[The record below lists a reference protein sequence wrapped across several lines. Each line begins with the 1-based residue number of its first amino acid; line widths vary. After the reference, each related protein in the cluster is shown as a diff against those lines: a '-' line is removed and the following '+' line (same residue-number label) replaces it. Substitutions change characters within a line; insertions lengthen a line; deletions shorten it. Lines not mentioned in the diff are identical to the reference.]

1 MAGPFAL
8 MGRAAYASM
17 TGEDT
22 AMTYALRV
30 LSFAI
35 LSAIMVDAA
44 AAQDLVRVAVP
55 QRGTWETSVP
65 DLGQKAGI
73 FARHGVKLE
82 TLYTSGGGETMQA
95 LISGGVDVAISTG
108 AAAVFAAYVKGAP
121 VRPIATSVTGAREI
135 FWYVKADSPIKSLK
149 DAAGK
154 TMAFSATGSSS
165 NLATLKLIKMSGADI
180 KPVATGTPVATFTQ
194 TMTGQ
199 IDIGWSAAPF
209 ALAALQ
215 EHRIRTVANVGDIV
229 EYRDM
234 SARFHVANM
243 NFITGKPD
251 VLKRFLEAYSETLDW
266 MYRGDDAIK
275 SFSEIYSNIKLEEI
289 RQTRGEFYTRQS
301 LDIRRVGG
309 LDQAMEDAVAYK
321 FIAKPLTKAELDDL
335 FKYRF
340 K

>member
-1 MAGPFAL
+1 MQQ
-8 MGRAAYASM
+8 RAH
-17 TGEDT
+17 
-22 AMTYALRV
+22 ALRGISV
-30 LSFAI
+30 TI
-35 LSAIMVDAA
+35 LSAIFTCAA
-44 AAQDLVRVAVP
+44 GAEDLVKVAVP

-65 DLGQKAGI
+65 DLGEEAKI
-73 FARHGVKLE
+73 FAKHGLKVE
-82 TLYTSGGGETMQA
+82 RLYTSGGGETMQA
-95 LISGGVDVAISTG
+95 LISGSVDVAIATG
-108 AAAVFAAYVKGAP
+108 AAAMFAAYVKGAP
-121 VRPIATSVTGAREI
+121 IRPIGTSITGAREI

-165 NLATLKLIKMSGADI
+165 NLATLKLIKMAGVDI

-199 IDIGWSAAPF
+199 VDIGWSAAPF
-209 ALAALQ
+209 ALSALQ

-234 SARFHVANM
+234 SARFHLANL

-251 VLKRFLEAYSETLDW
+251 VLKRFLAAYSETLDW
-266 MYRGDDAIK
+266 MYGGDAAVGV
-275 SFSEIYSNIKLEEI
+275 FSKLYNIKPAET
-289 RQTRGEFYTRQS
+289 RQTRDEFYTRQS

-309 LDQAMEDAVAYK
+309 VDLAMEDAVTYK
-321 FIAKPLTKAELDDL
+321 FISKPLTKTDIDDL
-335 FKYRF
+335 FKYRA